1 MKLLNHKS
9 MPIYRYSF
17 AVGGLLLSTGVFAQP
32 PVPKGPPPPDR
43 PGAERFALDLPAPP
57 LPGALIEPQLAFIKT
72 ALKLTDAQLP
82 AWNGIADML
91 REQAKRRDAEIA
103 ARRASEEKPS
113 LPEDLIAR
121 LQDRQHH
128 IVEEGDDLSKLLA
141 TLKPLYAMLNAEQ
154 KETAGQL
161 FPPGPMAF
169 GPFPPPPPCQPF
181 FRHESR

>member
-1 MKLLNHKS
+1 ML
-9 MPIYRYSF
+9 IYRCHF
-17 AVGGLLLSTGVFAQP
+17 IIGGLLLSTAALAQP
-32 PVPKGPPPPDR
+32 PVPKGPPPQGR
-43 PGAERFALDLPAPP
+43 PGAEQAGPDLPAPP
-57 LPGALIEPQLAFIKT
+57 LPGTLIEPQLAFIKT

-82 AWNGIADML
+82 AWDGVADVL

-113 LPEDLIAR
+113 LSEDLIVR
-121 LQDRQHH
+121 LQDRQRH

-141 TLKPLYAMLNAEQ
+141 ALKPLYAMLNAEQ
-154 KETAGQL
+154 KETAAHL

-181 FRHESR
+181 FRHESH